1 MVYNSHF
8 NVSHLSR
15 NSETYKPSKL
25 LGSAESAADQVS
37 KATPITNFKGGWNE
51 ALLRCEILV
60 VRLVNSEEHPL
71 KFSPLRP
78 QRGISL
84 VSSYLFHSFQ
94 EAVYQE
100 WVDVNTKNQKECEQR
115 LIASLQS
122 KGYEVVS
129 LKEA

>member
-1 MVYNSHF
+1 MPIAGLLARLV
-8 NVSHLSR
+8 VSVGAIGGGGLFVEK

-51 ALLRCEILV
+51 ALLR
-60 VRLVNSEEHPL
+60 
-71 KFSPLRP
+71 
-78 QRGISL
+78 
-84 VSSYLFHSFQ
+84 FQ